1 MFQIVTL
8 ILFFLLSIIIS
19 IYDIKTYHIPLF
31 FSYAGLLI
39 TIILTIFFCKYELL
53 NRLLGMVCMFL
64 LFLLMRIITING
76 MGFGDI
82 QYALYCG
89 YMVGCPGFIYSSLL
103 SSILGILFYFVF
115 LRNRKKRI
123 PFTPFMM
130 VGTVTAMCCYK
141 FIMDLI

>member
-1 MFQIVTL
+1 MFKIVTL

-31 FSYAGLLI
+31 FLYIGLLI

-53 NRLLGMVCMFL
+53 NRLLGMACMFL

-103 SSILGILFYFVF
+103 ASLLGIVYYFLFIKSK
-115 LRNRKKRI
+115 KKRI

-130 VGTVTAMCCYK
+130 VGTVVVIGINKY
-141 FIMDLI
+141 IL